1 MGRMDGRAAVI
12 TGASGGIGWATA
24 KRYVAEGAQVI
35 AADIDDAR
43 GAEMVADIGTGV
55 TYVHC
60 DVTGPEQVRA
70 AVDRCVT
77 DHGRIDVIFN
87 NAATSTGGYVAD
99 LDLDG
104 FDFSLSV
111 MLKGPLHG
119 MQAALPHMVEQ
130 GSGSIISTSSVY
142 GLAASAAN
150 APYCTA
156 KAGLINLTRTVAI
169 EYGRKGVRANCICPG
184 VVETPMFEQVL
195 SIGLITRE
203 QVSDMAAIGRTELL
217 LPLRRPEFEDRIALS
232 AAARPLR
239 LHLHLL
245 PPCDARERPHQH
257 EGASDHSPST
267 ATRLGKLDL
276 FEERPHRREAPVRG
290 R

>member
-24 KRYVAEGAQVI
+24 KRYVAEGAAVI
-35 AADIDDAR
+35 AADIDDER
-43 GAEMVADIGTGV
+43 GAEMVADIGGAV

-60 DVTGPEQVRA
+60 DVTDPDQVRA
-70 AVDRCVT
+70 AVDRCVR

-104 FDFSLSV
+104 FDASLSV

-169 EYGRKGVRANCICPG
+169 EYGRKGVRPTASARRGGDPDVRAGPRHRSHHPG
-184 VVETPMFEQVL
+184 AGVGHG
-195 SIGLITRE
+195 SAR
-203 QVSDMAAIGRTELL
+203 SDDPPRG
-217 LPLRRPEFEDRIALS
+217 DR
-232 AAARPLR
+232 
-239 LHLHLL
+239 
-245 PPCDARERPHQH
+245 
-257 EGASDHSPST
+257 
-267 ATRLGKLDL
+267 
-276 FEERPHRREAPVRG
+276 
-290 R
+290 